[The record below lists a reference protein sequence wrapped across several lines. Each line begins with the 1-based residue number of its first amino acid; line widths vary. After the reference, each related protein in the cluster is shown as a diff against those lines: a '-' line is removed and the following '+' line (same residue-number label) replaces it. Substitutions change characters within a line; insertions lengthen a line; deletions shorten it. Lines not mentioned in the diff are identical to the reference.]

1 MAKTPNQTGRPPKT
15 KRPSIYSTPLYK
27 LMLSNLPERFI
38 SEDGKV
44 NTLKLS
50 EAMKNKRMTIY
61 RWFQGFNM
69 SVKSANQL
77 AELSAASKCER
88 KGLLTVQ
95 KLLPFVGL

>member
-1 MAKTPNQTGRPPKT
+1 MTKTLKQTGRPPKT

-27 LMLSNLPERFI
+27 MLLANLPSDFVQDDRI
-38 SEDGKV
+38 
-44 NTLKLS
+44 NTEKLS
-50 EAMKNKRMTIY
+50 EAMPNKRMTIY

-69 SVKSANQL
+69 SNKSAVRL
-77 AELSAASKCER
+77 VELSAAAKCER

>member
-1 MAKTPNQTGRPPKT
+1 MTKTATQTGRPPKV
-15 KRPSIYSTPLYK
+15 KRPTIYSTKLYK
-27 LMLSNLPERFI
+27 LMQETLPLEFI

-44 NTLKLS
+44 NTLALS
-50 EAMKNKRMTIY
+50 TKMNNKRMTIY

-77 AELSAASKCER
+77 AELSAAAKCEK
-88 KGLLTVQ
+88 KGRLTID